1 MTAREMIGHSLGL
14 CAIALFFVSYQLKSK
29 KALLVV
35 QTVAT
40 GLSCLQY
47 LLIGASSGFALN
59 IVCITRN
66 LFFYHRDKKFF
77 SSLFFPIFFA
87 AVTVG
92 VSLLSWDGWF
102 SLFIVAG
109 LAINTVCL
117 GVCDQQ
123 DLRKSILLTSALIII
138 YNVFVLSYTGIVS
151 ESISII
157 SAAIGIVRFAKK
169 DKNESKKA
177 GQ

>member
-1 MTAREMIGHSLGL
+1 MKLNEIIGHGLGL
-14 CAIALFFVSYQLKSK
+14 CAIALFFLSYQLKSK
-29 KALLVV
+29 KALLLV
-35 QTVAT
+35 QTIAT

-66 LFFYHRDKKFF
+66 LCFYYKEKKFL
-77 SSLFFPIFFA
+77 SSRLIPFVFA
-87 AVTVG
+87 AAMVG

-123 DLRKSILLTSALIII
+123 RLRYSILLTSMLILI
-138 YNVFVLSYTGIVS
+138 YNVFVLSYTGMVS
-151 ESISII
+151 ESISMI
-157 SAAIGIVRFAKK
+157 SAGIGIIRFRKTR
-169 DKNESKKA
+169 ESH
-177 GQ
+177 